1 MPGQSARCLTFRV
14 GWFCY
19 HTLLNALPWQAYE
32 TFFVFVCLFFV
43 NNEREREA
51 VVPQVAL
58 STGVV
63 WKQLGNGFNC
73 VYSRRVQLS
82 YRDDDLR

>member
-1 MPGQSARCLTFRV
+1 MKR
-14 GWFCY
+14 FCF
-19 HTLLNALPWQAYE
+19 LLI
-32 TFFVFVCLFFV
+32 TR
-43 NNEREREA
+43 EREREA
-51 VVPQVAL
+51 VVSQVAL

>member
-1 MPGQSARCLTFRV
+1 MSV
-14 GWFCY
+14 GSVII
-19 HTLLNALPWQAYE
+19 LLNALPWQAYE
-32 TFFVFVCLFFV
+32 TFLFFV

-51 VVPQVAL
+51 VVSQVAL